1 MAKDKVRQEIHNF
14 FSEDV
19 LYLKVLHSTYHS
31 LRQYSNPLR
40 FNNFCLGYREL
51 FRIFLKET
59 VRDTD
64 IRACSWFND
73 ENKEYFDKDKKRI
86 TRRAYLRYKI
96 FNNLSDDI
104 VQCFPHA
111 SEEIK
116 NFLELYNQLSDFVH
130 IKSETFDIDNEEIK
144 GLKTSFESC
153 VLSLIHN
160 YNVLEKLASTY
171 FFEEYHEM
179 LEDYVRNYDIE
190 EISILFASGY
200 SVNDFYIKNIDFL
213 NGNDNTISI
222 KIHGKIYLESY
233 YGHGEESI
241 SILNDFPFS
250 AQVEL
255 SISPCQI
262 IQMNNVKIDTSSFY
276 E

>member
-1 MAKDKVRQEIHNF
+1 MTKDKVKQDIHNF
-14 FSEDV
+14 FSKNL
-19 LYLKVLHSTYHS
+19 LYLKILHSTYHS

-51 FRIFLKET
+51 FKMFLKET
-59 VRDTD
+59 IQDTD
-64 IRACSWFND
+64 IRACSWFSD
-73 ENKEYFDKDKKRI
+73 ENEKYFDKENERI

-111 SEEIK
+111 FEEID
-116 NFLELYNQLSDFVH
+116 NFLKLYNKLSDFVH
-130 IKSETFDIDNEEIK
+130 IKSATFDIDDEKIK
-144 GLKTSFESC
+144 ELKTSFESC
-153 VLSLIHN
+153 VLSLINN
-160 YNVLEKLASTY
+160 YNVLEKIASTY

-179 LEDYVRNYDIE
+179 LEDYVCNYDIE
-190 EISILFASGY
+190 EISLLSGSGY
-200 SVNDFYIKNIDFL
+200 YINDFYIKNIDFL
-213 NGNDNTISI
+213 NGNNNTISI
-222 KIHGKIYLESY
+222 KIHGRIYLESY
-233 YGHGEESI
+233 YGHGEESV
-241 SILNDFPFS
+241 SIPNDFPFS

-262 IQMNNVKIDTSSFY
+262 IQMNNIEVDTSSFY

>member
-1 MAKDKVRQEIHNF
+1 MKQDKVKQEIHNF
-14 FSEDV
+14 FSENV

-51 FRIFLKET
+51 FRMFLEET
-59 VRDTD
+59 IQDTD
-64 IRACSWFND
+64 IRACSWFSD
-73 ENKEYFDKDKKRI
+73 ENKKYFDKEKERI

-96 FNNLSDDI
+96 FKNLSDDV
-104 VQCFPHA
+104 VQCFHHA
-111 SEEIK
+111 FEEIDH
-116 NFLELYNQLSDFVH
+116 FLRLYNQLSDFVH
-130 IKSETFDIDNEEIK
+130 IKSETFDIDNKKIK
-144 GLKTSFESC
+144 ELKTSFESC
-153 VLSLIHN
+153 VLSLIDN

-171 FFEEYHEM
+171 FFEEYHGL
-179 LEDYVRNYDIE
+179 LEDYIRNYNIE
-190 EISILFASGY
+190 EISILSGSGY

-213 NGNDNTISI
+213 NGNNNTISI
-222 KIHGKIYLESY
+222 KIYGKIYLESC

-241 SILNDFPFS
+241 SIPNEFPFS

-262 IQMNNVKIDTSSFY
+262 IQMNNIEVDTSSFY